1 MRYVSTK
8 IIPMGSTAFRQWRAQ
23 SHCRLIHGYRLQCKL
38 WFSADS
44 LDDNN
49 WVYDFGGC
57 KEIKKILEKQFD
69 HTTCVAEDDPELQ
82 TFKDLDMKAMI
93 DLRIMPAVGIEKTAE
108 WVFDTVNN
116 YVRSTTKDRVRVI
129 KVEVWE
135 HEGNSAIYENDSKVY
150 KTHYI
155 PQEGLD
161 YNVDPKLEETLPK
174 HPDSPCGCGK
184 TENEEGSCDGSH
196 KKQDEATAV
205 VNDEVKEEEQQYA
218 SPLNLPKQGDSK
230 TSNPFSDPF
239 KGTSWGNR

>member
-38 WFSADS
+38 WFSAES

-108 WVFDTVNN
+108 WVFNKVNN
-116 YVRSTTKDRVRVI
+116 YVRSTTKDRVEVI

-155 PQEGLD
+155 PREGLD
-161 YNVDPKLEETLPK
+161 YNVDEKLEETLPK
-174 HPDSPCGCGK
+174 HPDNPCGCGETK
-184 TENEEGSCDGSH
+184 DEDGSCDGSH
-196 KKQDEATAV
+196 KKKDEATAV
-205 VNDEVKEEEQQYA
+205 INDETNEQ
-218 SPLNLPKQGDSK
+218 PLTPPLHAPKTEGM
-230 TSNPFSDPF
+230 TGWF
-239 KGTSWGNR
+239 KGTSWDSDVKGLR